1 MVKHKRW
8 SDNFKKLP
16 PKDTDLENTKEII
29 DETTTTDLKSIL
41 RSGTKYAYILVAAAL
56 LSGIFT
62 PLTLGVESEKVIFGM
77 LIIFLGMFGGVVIL
91 LGIKKQKST
100 FHDSTVIRR
109 PSEALY
115 FRARQKIHGLTNR
128 FEQSLTRL
136 RGLLRL
142 PRRRQRLPSRI
153 LKLPSQLVPLTFES
167 R

>member
-29 DETTTTDLKSIL
+29 EETTTTDLKSIL

-62 PLTLGVESEKVIFGM
+62 PQTLGVESEKVIFGM

-100 FHDSTVIRR
+100 FLMVSGGVGMMI
-109 PSEALY
+109 
-115 FRARQKIHGLTNR
+115 I
-128 FEQSLTRL
+128 SL
-136 RGLLRL
+136 
-142 PRRRQRLPSRI
+142 I
-153 LKLPSQLVPLTFES
+153 LIYELADRSIII
-167 R
+167 

>member
-100 FHDSTVIRR
+100 FLMVSG
-109 PSEALY
+109 
-115 FRARQKIHGLTNR
+115 GLGMMII
-128 FEQSLTRL
+128 SL
-136 RGLLRL
+136 
-142 PRRRQRLPSRI
+142 I
-153 LKLPSQLVPLTFES
+153 LIYELADRSIII
-167 R
+167 